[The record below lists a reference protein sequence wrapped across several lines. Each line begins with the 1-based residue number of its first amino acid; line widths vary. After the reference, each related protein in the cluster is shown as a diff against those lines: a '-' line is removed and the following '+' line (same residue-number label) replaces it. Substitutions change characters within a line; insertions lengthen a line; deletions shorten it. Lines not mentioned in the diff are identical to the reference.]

1 MQILALYSSHYF
13 LSHVKIIIL
22 SMYLA
27 NLFCVHLLI
36 LTRNLSAH
44 LQRIKKIAQS
54 IPKIPNNKNNT
65 MLGLAH
71 DVT

>member
-1 MQILALYSSHYF
+1 MNQEEENAMS
-13 LSHVKIIIL
+13 IIEK
-22 SMYLA
+22 
-27 NLFCVHLLI
+27 
-36 LTRNLSAH
+36 NLSAH